1 MARIMI
7 TLVGVGH
14 VFALSEKV
22 KQVIRAK
29 RPEVVC
35 LELDSNRY
43 QALRTRDRSGR
54 VPIQYALLALF
65 QKKMAEKF
73 ESEAGDEML
82 AAASAADEVGAK
94 LALIDMDAQMMFA
107 RLWKRMSLKEKSN
120 MVFGALIGLVS
131 SKEAVEREVANYEA
145 HDAEYISKLGEGF
158 PTVKEVLID
167 DRNKYMATQLAKI
180 SESHANILAVVG
192 DGHVPGI
199 LEALKEHEIEAV
211 RLKDL
216 RETEA
221 VAEPS
226 SSYTHSYWYR

>member
-1 MARIMI
+1 MAVVMI
-7 TLVGVGH
+7 TLIGVGH

-22 KQVIRAK
+22 KQVIRSK

-35 LELDSNRY
+35 IELDANRF

-54 VPIQYALLALF
+54 VPIQYALLAMF
-65 QKKMAEKF
+65 QKKMADRF

-94 LALIDMDAQMMFA
+94 LALIDMDAQMVFA
-107 RLWKRMSLKEKSN
+107 RLWKRMSLKEKAN
-120 MVFGALIGLVS
+120 MFFGALIGLVS
-131 SKEAVEREVANYEA
+131 SKEAVEKELSNYEA
-145 HDAEYISKLGEGF
+145 HDTEYISKLGEGF

-167 DRNKYMATQLAKI
+167 DRNRYMANRLAKL

-192 DGHVPGI
+192 DGHVPGM
-199 LEALKEHEIEAV
+199 LEALKDRAVEVV

-216 RETEA
+216 RESEVVPEQT
-221 VAEPS
+221 
-226 SSYTHSYWYR
+226 SSYTHSFWY